1 MTLRNALYSAM
12 VSSSQIDQSPGMN
25 VVEHTITQQPQSMRN
40 ALYSAFV
47 SSSQL

>member
-12 VSSSQIDQSPGMN
+12 VSSSQIDQSPGMD
-25 VVEHTITQQPQSMRN
+25 VVEHTITTSPMPLHD